1 MKSLMRVL
9 HAVLVLSLL
18 SANPAAQAEPRQ
30 HSSSSK
36 SYKGGFSSQR
46 SNSPPPRAPR
56 QDSAGR
62 SNARGGFGSFNSA
75 PSRNGQQ
82 SDSAMSRRLD
92 REASQ
97 DRALRTFDAR
107 RAQREQAGRDTRPVP
122 GYENGQS
129 SAQRGSER
137 RREYDDQRNMPAQRS
152 GNGMGGV
159 GGVVTGMVL
168 GQMANGAAARNNGYP
183 GPVAGNSG
191 HGTSSASVNQAPSG
205 TSFFGGVMRMFMWLV
220 VLSAIGWLAYFL
232 VQRKRRKVE
241 QDKPNYTFEGQ

>member
-30 HSSSSK
+30 HASSSK

-107 RAQREQAGRDTRPVP
+107 RAQREQAERDTRPVP

-129 SAQRGSER
+129 SAQRSSQ
-137 RREYDDQRNMPAQRS
+137 YDDRRSTPAQR
-152 GNGMGGV
+152 GDNGMGGV

-168 GQMANGAAARNNGYP
+168 GQIANSAAARNNGYP
-183 GPVAGNSG
+183 GQVAGNSG

-220 VLSAIGWLAYFL
+220 VLSAIGWLVYFL

-241 QDKPNYTFEGQ
+241 QNKPNYTFEGQ